1 MADIVYRV
9 YFGDQSATQE
19 QMDRIL
25 SITVTQEID
34 KVWEA
39 QMKIPLCLNEQGNWS
54 DEDEAFFE
62 SFTRIRIEIKAD
74 GENWAPLIDGPVVGN
89 NTNMQHEPGQS
100 EITLLVHDD
109 SVYLNR
115 QTSDEEVG
123 SLTDK
128 QIVEYLFGF
137 AADQIKATEVVEL
150 ANRREN
156 QRRERNIDGMAIRL
170 IRTMAR
176 HYHKHAYVLPGEERG
191 QSIGCLKDFP
201 TEVDED
207 LPVMITIGEERN
219 VNGFQAQHNA
229 QQPATYVADSISL
242 DDKGITSAT
251 SSFREAELM
260 GSQEP
265 YPDESQTGTRRLSQY
280 ADEDIDTQ
288 EAVQGQSNA
297 SLYAYE
303 GNGSVKGSCYKGVL
317 RPFKMVTIKA
327 GRTQLSGNYV
337 ITKVVHQLGQ
347 DDYTQEFSVVRNATS
362 DAEQNEG
369 SVSGSISASVNVSFS
384 IV

>member
-89 NTNMQHEPGQS
+89 DTNMQHEPGQS

-362 DAEQNEG
+362 DAEQNES